1 MVHETHLVTY
11 HINDVHGCVV
21 DDTYKMW
28 LHAYMTHIQDV
39 AADTHTPCG
48 CIPRALLHLIIICVD
63 DRYVWMRGG

>member
-39 AADTHTPCG
+39 AACVHDTHTRCG
-48 CIPRALLHLIIICVD
+48 C
-63 DRYVWMRGG
+63 